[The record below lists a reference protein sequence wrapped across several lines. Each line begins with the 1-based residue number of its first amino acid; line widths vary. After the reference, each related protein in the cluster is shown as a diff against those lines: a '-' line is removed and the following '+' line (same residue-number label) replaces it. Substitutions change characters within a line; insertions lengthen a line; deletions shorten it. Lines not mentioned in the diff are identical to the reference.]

1 MVTPAWE
8 HLVDLRGP
16 LPIQLFVPGVRE
28 EDVQV
33 LPLLGIV
40 VVCMQQEN
48 LRQSM
53 LVLGSFSPSP

>member
-8 HLVDLRGP
+8 HLVDLRRP
-16 LPIQLFVPGVRE
+16 LPNQLFVPGVRE

-40 VVCMQQEN
+40 IVCMQQEN
-48 LRQSM
+48 LRQ
-53 LVLGSFSPSP
+53 